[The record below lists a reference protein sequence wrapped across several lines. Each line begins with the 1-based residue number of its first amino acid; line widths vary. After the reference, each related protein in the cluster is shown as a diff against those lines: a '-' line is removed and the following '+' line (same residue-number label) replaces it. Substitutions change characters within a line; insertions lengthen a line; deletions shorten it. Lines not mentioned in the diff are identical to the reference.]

1 MTRQPRVCVLGGPNG
16 AGKTTSAAP
25 LVRDELGI
33 TTFVNA
39 DTIAHGLSAFD
50 PAAAAV
56 TAGRIMLEQMRGLAA
71 AGADFAFET
80 TLASRSFAPW
90 LRGLREVGGY
100 ELLLV
105 FVWLP
110 SPELSIARVADRV
123 RAGGHDVPEATI
135 RRRYSRGIANFA
147 QIYRPLVDHFWC
159 YDNSEVRSRLVADG
173 SGDSIQILEPMIWQQ
188 ILRCSTTTTT

>member
-1 MTRQPRVCVLGGPNG
+1 MSGRPRVCVLGGPNG

-39 DTIAHGLSAFD
+39 DAIAHGLSAFD

-56 TAGRIMLEQMRGLAA
+56 AAGRIMLEQMRSLASG
-71 AGADFAFET
+71 GADFAFET

-90 LRGLREVGGY
+90 LAALRADHGY

-105 FVWLP
+105 FAWLP

-123 RAGGHDVPEATI
+123 RAGGHAVPEATI
-135 RRRYSRGIANFA
+135 RRRYARGIANLVR
-147 QIYRPLVDHFWC
+147 IYRPLVDQFWC
-159 YDNSEVRSRLVADG
+159 YDTSEPRPRLVADG
-173 SGDSIQILEPMIWQQ
+173 SRDSLRVLEPMIWQQ
-188 ILRCSTTTTT
+188 ILQCSTTTTT

>member
-1 MTRQPRVCVLGGPNG
+1 MSQQPRVCVLGGPNG
-16 AGKTTSAAP
+16 AGKTTSAAS

-50 PAAAAV
+50 PAAASVA
-56 TAGRIMLEQMRGLAA
+56 AGRIMLEQMRGLAA
-71 AGADFAFET
+71 ARVDFAFET

-90 LRGLREVGGY
+90 LRKLRQQGY
-100 ELLLV
+100 ELMLV

-135 RRRYSRGIANFA
+135 RRRYARGIANFVR
-147 QIYRPLVDHFWC
+147 IYRPLVDHFWC
-159 YDNSEVRSRLVADG
+159 YDNSEARARLVADG
-173 SGDSIQILEPMIWQQ
+173 SGDSLHEVEPMIWQQ
-188 ILRCSTTTTT
+188 ILQCSKTTTT

>member
-1 MTRQPRVCVLGGPNG
+1 MGARPRVCVLAGPNG

-25 LVRDELGI
+25 LVRDQLGI

-39 DTIAHGLSAFD
+39 DAIAQGLSAFD
-50 PAAAAV
+50 PGAAAV
-56 TAGRIMLEQMRGLAA
+56 AAGRIMLEQMRTLAH

-90 LRGLREVGGY
+90 LEELRSNRGY
-100 ELLLV
+100 ELMLV

-110 SPELSIARVADRV
+110 APELSIARVADRV
-123 RAGGHDVPEATI
+123 RAGGHDVPEPTI
-135 RRRYSRGIANFA
+135 RRRFSRGIANFVRLY
-147 QIYRPLVDHFWC
+147 QPLVDSFWC
-159 YDNSEVRSRLVADG
+159 YDNSEASPRLVAEG
-173 SGDSIQILEPMIWQQ
+173 GGDSLRILEPMIWRQ

>member
-1 MTRQPRVCVLGGPNG
+1 MSHQPRVCVLGGPNG

-33 TTFVNA
+33 STFVNA

-56 TAGRIMLEQMRGLAA
+56 AAGRIMLEQMRGLAA
-71 AGADFAFET
+71 ARVDFAFET

-90 LRGLREVGGY
+90 LRKLRQQGY

-110 SPELSIARVADRV
+110 SAELSIARVADRV
-123 RAGGHDVPEATI
+123 RAGGHDVPEPTI
-135 RRRYSRGIANFA
+135 RRRYPRGIANFVR
-147 QIYRPLVDHFWC
+147 IYRPLVDHFWC
-159 YDNSEVRSRLVADG
+159 YDNSEARARLVADG
-173 SGDSIQILEPMIWQQ
+173 SGDSLHQVQPMIWQL
-188 ILRCSTTTTT
+188 ILRCSTTTTA

>member
-1 MTRQPRVCVLGGPNG
+1 MSRRPRVCVLGGPNG
-16 AGKTTSAAP
+16 AGKSTSAAP

-50 PAAAAV
+50 PAGSAV
-56 TAGRIMLEQMRGLAA
+56 AAGRIMLAQMRSLAGA
-71 AGADFAFET
+71 RADFAFET

-90 LRGLREVGGY
+90 LSQLRRRGY

-123 RAGGHDVPEATI
+123 RAGGHDVPEPTI
-135 RRRYSRGIANFA
+135 RRRYARGIANFVHL
-147 QIYRPLVDHFWC
+147 YRPLIDRFWC
-159 YDNSEVRSRLVADG
+159 YDNSEAMARLVADG
-173 SGDSIQILEPMIWQQ
+173 SGDTLDVLEPMIWQQ
-188 ILRCSTTTTT
+188 ILRCSTTTKT

>member
-1 MTRQPRVCVLGGPNG
+1 MSQPPRVCVLGGPNG

-33 TTFVNA
+33 DTFVNA
-39 DTIAHGLSAFD
+39 DTIAYGLSAFD

-56 TAGRIMLEQMRGLAA
+56 AAGRIMLEQMRGLAA
-71 AGADFAFET
+71 ARADFAFET

-90 LRGLREVGGY
+90 LRELRQQGY

-123 RAGGHDVPEATI
+123 RAGGHHVPEPTI
-135 RRRYSRGIANFA
+135 RRRYARGIANF
-147 QIYRPLVDHFWC
+147 IHLYRPLVDHFWC
-159 YDNSEVRSRLVADG
+159 YDNSEASARLVADG
-173 SGDSIQILEPMIWQQ
+173 SGDSLHQVQPMIWQQ
-188 ILRCSTTTTT
+188 ILRCSKTTTP

>member
-1 MTRQPRVCVLGGPNG
+1 MGRRPRVCVLAGPNG

-39 DTIAHGLSAFD
+39 DAIAHGLSAFD
-50 PAAAAV
+50 PAAASVA
-56 TAGRIMLEQMRGLAA
+56 AGRIMLQQMHSLAT

-90 LRGLREVGGY
+90 LQGLRAEGGY

-123 RAGGHDVPEATI
+123 RAGGHDVPEATV
-135 RRRYSRGIANFA
+135 RRRYARGIGNFVRL
-147 QIYRPLVDHFWC
+147 YRPLVDRFWC
-159 YDNSEVRSRLVADG
+159 YDNSEASPRLVANG
-173 SGDSIQILEPMIWQQ
+173 GGDSLRVLEPMSWSQ
-188 ILRCSTTTTT
+188 ILQCSTIKTT